1 MEYSKELGR
10 IRIDEGAL
18 SGCFTMPIAVGP
30 NGSAAIARLSEGED
44 GYVLNIDSGKSA
56 KDCKVTVEIGSKKT
70 RVTAHTEDGPFFQK
84 LTDIVKRYV
93 KHGIKSGEDYETL
106 AGCLDYAVYH
116 KSIGNQYLEDDQ

>member
-18 SGCFTMPIAVGP
+18 QGCFNMPIAVGP
-30 NGSAAIARLSEGED
+30 NGSAAIARLSEVKD

-56 KDCKVTVEIGSKKT
+56 RNCNVTVEIGAKKT
-70 RVTAHTEDGPFFQK
+70 RVTAHTEDGPFFQT
-84 LTDIVKRYV
+84 LTSIVNRYV

-116 KSIGNQYLEDDQ
+116 KSVGNQYPEDDQ